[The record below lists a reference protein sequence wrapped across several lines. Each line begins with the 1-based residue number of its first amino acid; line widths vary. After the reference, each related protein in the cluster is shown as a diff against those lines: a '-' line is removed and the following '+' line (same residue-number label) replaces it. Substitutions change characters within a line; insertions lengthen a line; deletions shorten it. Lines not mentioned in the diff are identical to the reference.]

1 LTTSALFTPLTF
13 AGATLRNRIVLSP
26 MCQYY
31 ADEGAVTD
39 WHFAHHGRFALSGL
53 GAAFVEATAVSAEGR
68 TTYGCT
74 GLYHDGHIP
83 GLARIVS
90 TYRAQ
95 NTAIGIQLT
104 HSGRKSSAARPWDGA
119 APLTASGGERG
130 WETLAPSAI
139 PLREGWPTPRA
150 MSVTEIEEVVRD
162 FRTAAQRALAADFD
176 LLELHG
182 AHGYLLHS
190 FLSPVS
196 NRRTDQ
202 YGGSFADRMRFPL
215 EVCRAVREVWPRAL
229 FYRTSAVDSVEG
241 GISIEDTVAFAKALS
256 EVGVDVMDCS
266 SGGIVGPVALAS
278 QSQQVAGFQV
288 PYAAAVRAGSGMK
301 TMAVGLIF
309 EPEMAE
315 AIVASGQADLVA
327 LARELLADASW
338 AYRAART
345 LGVADP
351 LAVLPMSY
359 AFFLRRRPVLA
370 PTGS

>member
-1 LTTSALFTPLTF
+1 
-13 AGATLRNRIVLSP
+13 

-31 ADEGAVTD
+31 ADDGAVTD

-74 GLYHDGHIP
+74 GIYRDDHIP
-83 GLARIVS
+83 GWARIVS

-104 HSGRKSSAARPWDGA
+104 HSGRKSSAARPWHGA
-119 APLTASGGERG
+119 APLTANGGEPA
-130 WETLAPSAI
+130 WQTIAPSAI
-139 PLREGWPTPRA
+139 PLREGWPAPRA
-150 MSVTEIEEVVRD
+150 MSIAEIDEAVRD
-162 FRTAAQRALAADFD
+162 FQMAAKRALAADFD

-190 FLSPVS
+190 FLSPIS
-196 NRRTDQ
+196 NVRTDQ
-202 YGGSFADRMRFPL
+202 FGGSLADRMRFPL
-215 EVCRAVREVWPRAL
+215 GVCRAVREVWPRPL
-229 FYRTSAVDSVEG
+229 FYRTSAVDNVEG
-241 GISIEDTVAFAKALS
+241 GLSIEDTIAFAKALS

-266 SGGIVGPVALAS
+266 SGGIAGPVALSNQA
-278 QSQQVAGFQV
+278 QQYAGFQV
-288 PYAAAVRAGSGMK
+288 PFAAAVRANSGMK

-315 AIVASGQADLVA
+315 TIVAAGQADLVA
-327 LARELLADASW
+327 LAREMLVDPNW

-345 LGVADP
+345 LGVEDP
-351 LAVLPMSY
+351 LSVLPMSY
-359 AFFLRRRPVLA
+359 AFFLRRRPNLA
-370 PTGS
+370 VASAPATPGE